1 MKDACELI
9 DYDSDLLIPTNIN
22 LNKTSY
28 IYREDNDIYR
38 SDYIISND
46 KDIEKLMK
54 INVYYNKDIFFEFER
69 NIYEVDETDNIST
82 LNTAWF
88 LLKPGILEVK
98 MNRYKLN
105 PGEIIRIG
113 RITMRIR
120 DIIFSDK
127 NNNKELNDS
136 FGTNYNIKE
145 TQTEGLPL
153 NTVDNINSNKKDKK
167 KNIINEI
174 AVTKLDSQE
183 KEIEKVLKIND
194 LKSMKKRE
202 SIFSKVE
209 KKNIICRICYMEEES
224 PKNPLIQPCICD
236 GSLKYVHLACLRQWI
251 STHSCI
257 RIDKNEN
264 CAIFLIKPVNC
275 ELCKAKFPDYIK
287 HLDKSYPLLDFS
299 NEYESYLSLES
310 LTLDKH
316 KNKFIYV
323 VSLEKSGK
331 IKAGRGS
338 ESNILLSDISVS
350 RVHCFMV
357 VENKNV
363 FLEDNNSKFGTL
375 VLIQNKRIKLSQELP
390 LFVQVGRTYF
400 EITVKKKFKLF
411 NCCEADEKYSI
422 YSYYY
427 QNEKYIKIHSG
438 LIVKEDEGSEEDDYK
453 NNNTQELIDKN
464 KILNDSINVN
474 TKDKMSDNEYL
485 LMKRNKTN
493 KSIRKNIF
501 LEEEENANENNPNN
515 KNESYNNEE
524 EEEIES
530 IRQNEE
536 NGIQGNE
543 NRGENENNEE
553 SVVSISESS
562 ESGRNNNNDSTF
574 EQNG

>member
-9 DYDSDLLIPTNIN
+9 DYDSDMLIPTDITM
-22 LNKTSY
+22 NKTSY

-38 SDYIISND
+38 SEENIQND
-46 KDIEKLMK
+46 KEDDKEKLMK
-54 INVYYNKDIFFEFER
+54 INVYYNKDIYFEFER
-69 NIYEVDETDNIST
+69 NAYEYDETDNICT
-82 LNTAWF
+82 PNTAWF

-120 DIIFSDK
+120 DIIFGDK
-127 NNNKELNDS
+127 NNNKELNES

-145 TQTEGLPL
+145 TQTEGMPV
-153 NTVDNINSNKKDKK
+153 NTIDNMNSIRKDKN
-167 KNIINEI
+167 KNNNKNKINEI
-174 AVTKLDSQE
+174 AITKSEPQE
-183 KEIEKVLKIND
+183 KLLKINVV
-194 LKSMKKRE
+194 KNIKQNE

-209 KKNIICRICYMEEES
+209 KKNILCRICYMEEES

-251 STHSCI
+251 STHSCV

-264 CAIFLIKPVNC
+264 CAIFLIKPVEC
-275 ELCKAKFPDYIK
+275 ELCKTKFPDYIK
-287 HLDKSYPLLDFS
+287 HLNKTYPLLDFS

-338 ESNILLSDISVS
+338 EANILLSDISVS
-350 RVHCFMV
+350 RIHCFMV

-390 LFVQVGRTYF
+390 LFVQVGRTF
-400 EITVKKKFKLF
+400 CQITVKKKFKFF

-427 QNEKYIKIHSG
+427 QNEKYIKSNFG
-438 LIVKEDEGSEEDDYK
+438 LIIKEDEISEEDDYK
-453 NNNTQELIDKN
+453 NYNTQELIDKN
-464 KILNDSINVN
+464 NFKNDSININ
-474 TKDKMSDNEYL
+474 TKDKMSDNEYIL
-485 LMKRNKTN
+485 IKRNKKN
-493 KSIRKNIF
+493 KNIRKNIF
-501 LEEEENANENNPNN
+501 LEEEEEDGNENNNEN
-515 KNESYNNEE
+515 KHEICNNEDE
-524 EEEIES
+524 EEVES
-530 IRQNEE
+530 LRQNEE
-536 NGIQGNE
+536 NV
-543 NRGENENNEE
+543 NREENENNEE
-553 SVVSISESS
+553 SAVSISESG